1 MAIELRIISGAR
13 AGETESFDKSVIS
26 IGRHPSSDFLLDIK
40 KDLDVSRRHG
50 EIRFTGSG
58 YRLYDKDSTNGTYL
72 NNAQLDPGG
81 NMDLQNGDI
90 IRFGAQGPSVK
101 VLISGGS
108 SEAAAASDSS
118 EESVVVREPTVK
130 RALSQRLHDTPSAT
144 QAPAAVP
151 EPSSYRPSWAETS
164 DSTTGETPVTGESF
178 ETPVEAQRAIAENR
192 QPTEERVAVAVKA
205 QTRLLRLVIVGVVA
219 VLSGLAAG
227 VYLFAHRQT
236 TTRDAEIQ
244 QLLAANE
251 QTTRQFQTRL
261 QGMNDTALT
270 NSLQRRLDS
279 MMVSARGA
287 TDDQSVA
294 AAQKQLRANQE
305 LQRRFNEMDLV
316 AVRDA
321 NDPAITLIVSEIG
334 GRQREASGFGVTA
347 GGLVATNRHVVT
359 DTTGGQA
366 TKILVKFANT
376 REWRHAH
383 LVKVDDTGADLA
395 LIQIDEP
402 GMYPAVTAIA
412 RSVDARVG
420 APIATLGYPLGTDTP
435 MEGAGNDFAA
445 KTTLTIGT
453 VSKAMSNLL
462 QVDAF
467 ASHGSSGSPV
477 LDEHGHVIGVVF
489 GGPPGAGGRIV
500 YAVPADRIAALVTS
514 IK

>member
-101 VLISGGS
+101 VLITGGS
-108 SEAAAASDSS
+108 GEPAAADSS
-118 EESVVVREPTVK
+118 EESVIVRERGAK
-130 RALSQRLHDTPSAT
+130 RALSQRLHETSSAT
-144 QAPAAVP
+144 HTPPAGSEAT
-151 EPSSYRPSWAETS
+151 SYRPSWAEPS
-164 DSTTGETPVTGESF
+164 GQTTGETPITGESF
-178 ETPVEAQRAIAENR
+178 ETPAEAQKAVGENR

-227 VYLFAHRQT
+227 IYLFAHRQT

-287 TDDQSVA
+287 TDEQSVA
-294 AAQKQLRANQE
+294 AAQKQLRANQD

-334 GRQREASGFGVTA
+334 GHQREASGFGVTA
-347 GGLVATNRHVVT
+347 GGLIATNRHVVT
-359 DTTGGQA
+359 DTAGRQA
-366 TKILVKFANT
+366 TKLLVKFANT

-395 LIQIDEP
+395 LIQIEEP
-402 GMYPAVTAIA
+402 GTYPAVTAIA

-420 APIATLGYPLGTDTP
+420 TPIATLGFPLGTDTP
-435 MEGAGNDFAA
+435 MEGPGNNFAA

-453 VSKAMSNLL
+453 VSKTMSDLL
-462 QVDAF
+462 QIDAF
-467 ASHGSSGSPV
+467 ASQGSSGSPV

-500 YAVPADRIAALVTS
+500 YAVPADRIAALITS
-514 IK
+514 LK

>member
-101 VLISGGS
+101 VLITGGS
-108 SEAAAASDSS
+108 TAAAAGTDSS
-118 EESVVVREPTVK
+118 EENVVVREPTTK
-130 RALSQRLHDTPSAT
+130 RALSQRLHNTPSAT
-144 QAPAAVP
+144 QAAADTPV
-151 EPSSYRPSWAETS
+151 PSSYRPSWADTS

-178 ETPVEAQRAIAENR
+178 ETPAAAQAAIADNR

-205 QTRLLRLVIVGVVA
+205 QTRLLRLAIVGVVA

-287 TDDQSVA
+287 TDEQSVA

-347 GGLVATNRHVVT
+347 GGLIATNRHVVT

-383 LVKVDDTGADLA
+383 VVKIDAGADLA
-395 LIQIDEP
+395 LIQIEEP
-402 GMYPAVTAIA
+402 GTYPAVTAIA
-412 RSVDARVG
+412 RSVDTRVG
-420 APIATLGYPLGTDTP
+420 TPIATLGFPLGTDTP
-435 MEGAGNDFAA
+435 MEGAPNDFAA

-453 VSKAMSNLL
+453 VSKSLSDLL
-462 QVDAF
+462 QIDAF
-467 ASHGSSGSPV
+467 ASQGSSGSPV
-477 LDEHGHVIGVVF
+477 FDEHGHVIGVVF

-500 YAVPADRIAALVTS
+500 YAVPADRIAALITS
-514 IK
+514 LK